1 LEVEVNLQDYIN
13 VILKWWKVII
23 AVFLGALIMSTA
35 VSFWQPSIY
44 EASVTMFEPSYLVIA
59 GERIESIPKAQK
71 QYTSLVKSSA
81 LEAQVVEVLEPVLSS
96 AEKSSGAL
104 LSMITVVAN
113 KDNPALFEIKVQAD
127 DHDKAIQIA
136 NTWASEYI
144 EMFNELNLG
153 SETELGFIREQLA
166 IAESDLES
174 VEEALREFE
183 QETGLGIPP
192 NQQYGLANSADTQ
205 DPYAWYGTRGEELEA
220 KSELLAAHLVAR
232 DNLLLLLDVAQEAK
246 EDGGGIAD
254 LPLQLLDVQP
264 IVARGQLSTEVIMQ
278 EVEDLDTVIELLQ
291 AEEESLAVVIDVLSS
306 QVEELHAELMR
317 DKYEYLRLDRDR
329 GSLLERID
337 MLSRKAQE
345 LELQTSGMS
354 IIEPAVGAV
363 VVSPSPWLNVIV
375 AGVFGLFMGIIL
387 AFALEYLRRSQPR
400 PDHDNH

>member
-375 AGVFGLFMGIIL
+375 AGVFGLLMGIIL